1 MTGGTHGFAIHA
13 LVGARLF
20 HILFSYGIFLP
31 FWSVWLKGIGLTP
44 ETIGLL
50 LGAGLV
56 ARFLGSLLIA
66 PRVSDPSRL
75 ISALRV
81 LALLTLLFAVAFWA
95 GAHVAWLMLV
105 MIGFNLFFSPL
116 VPLTDAL
123 ANTWQ
128 KQFPLDYGKVR
139 LWGSVAFVIGS
150 ALTGKL
156 VSMFDYR
163 VILALL
169 TLGVASM
176 LLGFLIRPTI
186 QPQGQA
192 ASRRA
197 PAGLRGWRWF
207 ARTGAFWPA
216 FVYCRGTC
224 GLLRF

>member
-1 MTGGTHGFAIHA
+1 MVLQSTRWLA
-13 LVGARLF
+13 LGYF
-20 HILFSYGIFLP
+20 TYFFSYGIFLP

-156 VSMFDYR
+156 VTIHAARLSHPSDDSATR
-163 VILALL
+163 GKSPAGEHRLVCVVGAGSPELAL
-169 TLGVASM
+169 S
-176 LLGFLIRPTI
+176 
-186 QPQGQA
+186 
-192 ASRRA
+192 
-197 PAGLRGWRWF
+197 GLRLFIAG
-207 ARTGAFWPA
+207 
-216 FVYCRGTC
+216 GTC